1 MDLQARIGR
10 RLAELREAAG
20 VSQHALA
27 TAIGVTSQFVSRLE
41 SGERAPSLKVI
52 EAIAT
57 RLKIDPADLMRSDLA
72 TDSRDPKL
80 SLSVVHLTGAAQRLD
95 DEDLKLVLALAR
107 RLGKRR

>member
-1 MDLQARIGR
+1 MDLQERIGR

-27 TAIGVTSQFVSRLE
+27 TSIGVTSQFVSRLE

-57 RLKIDPADLMRSDLA
+57 RLKVDPADLMR
-72 TDSRDPKL
+72 TDPGTGSGNPKL
-80 SLSVVHLTGAAQRLD
+80 SLSIVHLVGAARRLD

-107 RLGKRR
+107 RLGTRR